1 MLRASPDFLSDANT
15 CCCALRRILPPM
27 LRTSP
32 DSLRASPDYFILLR
46 ASPDFTPN
54 VARFAGFV
62 ARFAGLH
69 VFYIIDTYSK
79 NTVLRLE

>member
-1 MLRASPDFLSDANT
+1 MMLRA
-15 CCCALRRILPPM
+15 
-27 LRTSP
+27 SP
-32 DSLRASPDYFILLR
+32 DSLRASPDYRVARFAGFSKRCKYLLLR
-46 ASPDFTPN
+46 ASPDFTPD
-54 VARFAGFV
+54 VAHFAGFV